1 LTSHPIGL
9 ICAGAVCVALIG
21 AGAAVVHAPRLVAR
35 LDHAAR
41 AALDR
46 SGGNSVRVSFTDRN
60 GWLTRHPTLSG
71 GDALDDATRIRA
83 ADAVAGIAGIGGVTW
98 APRARHAAGAP
109 GGHEG
114 ASRHCQR
121 TIEAILRARSIRF
134 AEGSAAIDP
143 DSREL
148 LDEVAAA
155 LRPCTGSVIAISG
168 HTDTGGGEAANLAL
182 SQARADAVRQALGQ
196 RGIPLAGLR
205 ARGMGDSVPL
215 PGLDPADPAN
225 RRIEFAVI
233 APMVLVPTPVDTP
246 GPG

>member
-1 LTSHPIGL
+1 MSGTWHR
-9 ICAGAVCVALIG
+9 VALIG
-21 AGAAVVHAPRLVAR
+21 GGALCVAAIGAAASVANAPRLVAQ
-35 LDHAAR
+35 LASAAR
-41 AALDR
+41 AALDHA
-46 SGGNSVRVSFTDRN
+46 GGSTVRVSFADRY

-71 GDALDDATRIRA
+71 GTALDDATRSRA
-83 ADAVAGIAGIGGVTW
+83 AAAVAAISGVGGVTW
-98 APRARHAAGAP
+98 APRTGHAAAQAP
-109 GGHEG
+109 
-114 ASRHCQR
+114 APQCQH
-121 TIEAILRARSIRF
+121 TIEAILSARSIRF

-168 HTDTGGGEAANLAL
+168 HTNSGGDEAANLAL
-182 SQARADAVRQALGQ
+182 SQARADAVRVALGE
-196 RGIPLAGLR
+196 RNIPLSGLH
-205 ARGMGDSVPL
+205 ARGMGDSRPL
-215 PGLDPADPAN
+215 PGLDAADPAI

>member
-1 LTSHPIGL
+1 MTGRISGQGL
-9 ICAGAVCVALIG
+9 ALIG
-21 AGAAVVHAPRLVAR
+21 AGALCVALIGVGAAIGHGSRLVAG

-46 SGGNSVRVSFTDRN
+46 SGGNSIRISFRDRF

-71 GDALDDATRIRA
+71 GDDLDDATRTRA
-83 ADAVAGIAGIGGVTW
+83 AEAVAAIAGVGGVTW
-98 APRARHAAGAP
+98 APRPRHAAADAP
-109 GGHEG
+109 
-114 ASRHCQR
+114 ARQCQR
-121 TIEAILRARSIRF
+121 SIEAILRVRSIRF

-143 DSREL
+143 DSSEL
-148 LDEVAAA
+148 LDEVATA

-168 HTDTGGGEAANLAL
+168 HTNSGGDPAASLAL
-182 SQARADAVRQALGQ
+182 AQARADAVRQALGQ
-196 RGIPLAGLR
+196 RGIPLSGLH
-205 ARGMGDSVPL
+205 ARGLGDKRPL
-215 PGLDPADPAN
+215 PGLDPDDPAN

>member
-1 LTSHPIGL
+1 MNAQAIALVG
-9 ICAGAVCVALIG
+9 AGAVCVGLIG
-21 AGAAVVHAPRLVAR
+21 IGASIAHAPRLVAR

-41 AALDR
+41 VALDR
-46 SGGNSVRVSFTDRN
+46 SGGGTVRASFTGRN

-71 GDALDDATRIRA
+71 GDTLDDASRTRA
-83 ADAVAGIAGIGGVTW
+83 AEAVSAIPGVGGVSW
-98 APRARHAAGAP
+98 VPRPRHAAANAP
-109 GGHEG
+109 
-114 ASRHCQR
+114 ALLCQR
-121 TIEAILRARSIRF
+121 SIEAILRVRSIRF

-148 LDEVAAA
+148 LDEVASA

-168 HTDTGGGEAANLAL
+168 HTDAGGDEAANLAL

-196 RGIPLAGLR
+196 RGIPLTGLH
-205 ARGMGDSVPL
+205 ARGMGDRRPL
-215 PGLDPADPAN
+215 PGLEPGDPAN

-233 APMVLVPTPVDTP
+233 APMVLVPTPIDTP

>member
-1 LTSHPIGL
+1 MAGNRIAL
-9 ICAGAVCVALIG
+9 ICAGAVSVAVIG
-21 AGAAVVHAPRLVAR
+21 AGAAVVHGPRLVGR
-35 LDHAAR
+35 LDRAAR
-41 AALDR
+41 GALDQA
-46 SGGNSVRVSFTDRN
+46 GGSSVQANFTDGH

-71 GDALDDATRIRA
+71 GDGLDDAARIRA
-83 ADAVAGIAGIGGVTW
+83 AAAVAALPGVGGIGW
-98 APRARHAAGAP
+98 APRARRAARSPGADAP
-109 GGHEG
+109 
-114 ASRHCQR
+114 AAQCQR

-155 LRPCTGSVIAISG
+155 LRPCTGSVIAITG
-168 HTDTGGGEAANLAL
+168 HTDTGGDVAANFAL
-182 SQARADAVRQALGQ
+182 SQARADAVRQALGE
-196 RGIPLAGLR
+196 RGIPLAGLH
-205 ARGMGDSVPL
+205 ARGMGDRMPL
-215 PGLDPADPAN
+215 PGLDRSDAAN